1 MTDESTI
8 RPERTTTNDDT
19 TDMKERERALDILVR
34 NSPGMVYHCRDDED
48 WSMLYVNDGARGLT
62 GYGSDDFVSKRIS
75 YASLIDES
83 DRDRVRSSIREA
95 IAARRPFDIE
105 YRIRTRD
112 RAEKNVREHGA
123 GIFST
128 DGQLLFLEGFISDV
142 TIQRR
147 TDAALETS
155 ERRYREIF
163 EQAPVGIFST
173 TSDGRALGVNPALAR
188 MLGCASPQEAAHHY
202 FDLRNALYVRPE
214 RRDEFIARLREHGT
228 VRDFEYEANTA
239 DGRRIW
245 ISMNARV
252 TERYPDGSFGIEGF
266 ATDITERR
274 RAEDA
279 LRFSEARLHAL
290 VETIPDLIWL
300 KTPGGVY
307 LSCNSMFGRFFG
319 ATEEEI
325 VGNTD
330 YDFVEKELA
339 DFFLV
344 NDRRA
349 MDAGGPTV
357 NEEWLTFADGGYRGL
372 FETIKTPMRD
382 EGGAI
387 IGVLGIARDI
397 TEHKRS
403 EEELREHRSNLEGLV
418 AARTAELEAAN
429 SELEAFS
436 YSVSHDLKAPLRA
449 IDGFA
454 RFLEEDYA
462 DRLDDEGRRLIGII
476 RNSAREMGQLIS
488 DLLAF
493 SRMSR
498 KEFTMS
504 RLDMKAFVRDVWEK
518 TAILRE
524 GRDVELRV
532 GDLPEAYGDMATIR
546 EVLVNLLSN
555 AIKFTRPREHAVIE
569 VWGREENGQI
579 LYSIRDNGAGF
590 DMTYCDRL
598 FNVFQRLHGA
608 DEFEGTGI
616 GLALV
621 KRIVRRH
628 GGDVRAEGRP
638 DGGATFA
645 FSLPKAG
652 KRDETGRNDNAMLFA
667 PSKKMSQ

>member
-1 MTDESTI
+1 MTDESTV
-8 RPERTTTNDDT
+8 RPERTTTNDDV
-19 TDMKERERALDILVR
+19 TDIKERERALDILVR
-34 NSPGMVYHCRDDED
+34 NYPGMVYHCRDDED
-48 WSMLYVNDGARGLT
+48 WSMLYVNDGALGLT
-62 GYGSDDFVSKRIS
+62 GYGNDDFVSQRIS
-75 YASLIDES
+75 YESLIHES

-95 IAARRPFDIE
+95 IAARRPFDVE

-112 RAEKNVREHGA
+112 GAEKNVREHGS
-123 GIFST
+123 GVFSA
-128 DGQLLFLEGFISDV
+128 DGRLLFLEGFISDV

-155 ERRYREIF
+155 ERRYRELF
-163 EQAPVGIFST
+163 EQAPIGIFST
-173 TSDGRALGVNPALAR
+173 ASDGRALGVNPALAR
-188 MLGCASPQEAAHHY
+188 MLGCASPQEAVRHY

-214 RRDEFIARLREHGT
+214 RRDEFIGMLREHGT
-228 VRDFEYEANTA
+228 VKDFEYEANTA

-266 ATDITERR
+266 STDITERR

-279 LRFSEARLHAL
+279 LRFSQARLHAL

-300 KTPGGVY
+300 KDPDGVY
-307 LSCNSMFGRFFG
+307 MSCNSMFGRFFG
-319 ATEEEI
+319 AKEAEI
-325 VGNTD
+325 VGKTD
-330 YDFVEKELA
+330 YDFLDADLA
-339 DFFLV
+339 DFFRGH
-344 NDRRA
+344 DRRA
-349 MDAGGPTV
+349 MEAGGPTV
-357 NEEWLTFADGGYRGL
+357 NEEWLTFADGGYHGL

-382 EGGAI
+382 ADGAL
-387 IGVLGIARDI
+387 IGVLGISRDI
-397 TEHKRS
+397 TERKRS

-462 DRLDDEGRRLIGII
+462 DRLDDEGRRLIGVI

-493 SRMSR
+493 SRMGR
-498 KEFTMS
+498 KELTMS

-518 TAILRE
+518 TSMLRE

-532 GDLPEAYGDMATIR
+532 GELPDAYGDTATIR

-569 VWGREENGQI
+569 VWGREENGMI
-579 LYSIRDNGAGF
+579 RYSVRDNGAGF

-628 GGDVRAEGRP
+628 GGDVNAEGRP

-652 KRDETGRNDNAMLFA
+652 LLDETGRNGDANIFL
-667 PSKKMSQ
+667 PSKR

>member
-1 MTDESTI
+1 MTDESNI
-8 RPERTTTNDDT
+8 RRKRTAEHGDT
-19 TDMKERERALDILVR
+19 TVMKERERALDILMR
-34 NSPGMVYHCRDDED
+34 NYPGMIYHCRDDED
-48 WSMLYVNDGARGLT
+48 WSMLYVNDGALGLT
-62 GYGSDDFVSKRIS
+62 GYGCDEFVSRRIP
-75 YASLIDES
+75 YTSLIHES

-95 IAARRPFDIE
+95 IAAQSPFDVE
-105 YRIRTRD
+105 YRIRTRGG
-112 RAEKNVREHGA
+112 AEKNVREHGV
-123 GIFST
+123 GIFSA

-142 TIQRR
+142 TAQRR
-147 TDAALETS
+147 ADAALETS
-155 ERRYREIF
+155 ERRYRELF

-188 MLGCASPQEAAHHY
+188 MLGCESPQEAVRHY
-202 FDLRNALYVRPE
+202 FNLRNALYVRPE
-214 RRDEFIARLREHGT
+214 RRDEFIATLRERGT

-266 ATDITERR
+266 SADITERR

-279 LRFSEARLHAL
+279 LRLSEARLHTL
-290 VETIPDLIWL
+290 VENIPDLIWL
-300 KTPGGVY
+300 KTPDGVY
-307 LSCNSMFGRFFG
+307 LSCNSIFERFFG
-319 ATEEEI
+319 AKESEI
-325 VGNTD
+325 VGKTD
-330 YDFVEKELA
+330 YDFLDTNLA
-339 DFFLV
+339 EFFRGH
-344 NDRRA
+344 DRRA
-349 MDAGGPTV
+349 MEAGGPTI
-357 NEEWLTFADGGYRGL
+357 NEEWLIFAEGGYRGL

-382 EGGAI
+382 ANGAL

-397 TEHKRS
+397 TERKRS
-403 EEELREHRSNLEGLV
+403 EEELREHRNNLEGLV
-418 AARTAELEAAN
+418 AARTSELEAAN

-462 DRLDDEGRRLIGII
+462 DKLDDEGRRLIGII

-498 KEFTMS
+498 KELTMS
-504 RLDMKAFVRDVWEK
+504 RLDMDALVRDVWEK
-518 TAILRE
+518 TAMLRE
-524 GRDVELRV
+524 GRDIELRV
-532 GDLPEAYGDMATIR
+532 GELPDAYGDTATIR

-555 AIKFTRPREHAVIE
+555 AIKFTRRREHAVIE
-569 VWGREENGQI
+569 VWGREEDGDV
-579 LYSIRDNGAGF
+579 LYSVRDNGAGF
-590 DMTYCDRL
+590 DMAYCDRL

-628 GGDVRAEGRP
+628 GGEVRAEGRQ
-638 DGGATFA
+638 DGGATFG
-645 FSLPKAG
+645 FSLPKAAE
-652 KRDETGRNDNAMLFA
+652 RE
-667 PSKKMSQ
+667 